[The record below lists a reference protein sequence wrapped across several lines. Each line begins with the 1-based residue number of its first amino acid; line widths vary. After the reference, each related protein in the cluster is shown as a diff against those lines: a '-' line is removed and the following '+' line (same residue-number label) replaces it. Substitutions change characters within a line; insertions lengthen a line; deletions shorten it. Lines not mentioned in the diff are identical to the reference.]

1 MELILNGYF
10 ESGELS
16 PWTPDAGMTLEGGIT
31 EMPENPVFC
40 SSHNLKL
47 LGDDCVRQ
55 QLSRAA
61 VVSEGTMGLWLRFCP
76 VGYFEHVSSA
86 EAGTFEARVEYS
98 TGGEYAT
105 ALMNLD
111 GLRARGPAMLDPYF
125 LTVAVDPTQYVTA
138 VQLRCYGA
146 THPWYLTGVTMEGYY
161 VGSGY
166 GASGGFAKGF
176 DERMM
181 RFERRMIRLERF
193 MTMSLS
199 HELRPAKVFEP
210 PAKPP
215 PEVKKER
222 PSPTP
227 A

>member
-1 MELILNGYF
+1 MELIVNGYF
-10 ESGELS
+10 DSGELS

-31 EMPENPVFC
+31 EMPDNPVFC

-61 VVSEGTMGLWLRFCP
+61 VASDGTMGLWLRFCP

-98 TGGEYAT
+98 TGGEA
-105 ALMNLD
+105 AIGLMNLD
-111 GLRARGPAMLDPYF
+111 GLRARNAAMLDPYF

-146 THPWYLTGVTMEGYY
+146 EHPWYLAGVTMEGYY

-166 GASGGFAKGF
+166 GASGRPAKRM
-176 DERMM
+176 DERMR

-193 MTMSLS
+193 ITTSLS
-199 HELRPAKVFEP
+199 HELRPQKVYEP

-215 PEVKKER
+215 PEAKKER
-222 PSPTP
+222 REPTP
-227 A
+227 V